1 MHIKSKILIFT
12 IHVVYAILC
21 VKIEMKRFYKIG
33 VKRLGWQSAGPCL
46 PLQHICL
53 TFKIFQIFHIYQ
65 LDQFYLVMPSKV
77 ESNEPFSSSFYRLR

>member
-1 MHIKSKILIFT
+1 MHIKSKILTFT
-12 IHVVYAILC
+12 IHVVESILC

-33 VKRLGWQSAGPCL
+33 QNKAANESARPCL
-46 PLQHICL
+46 PLELICL
-53 TFKIFQIFHIYQ
+53 TFKISQIFHIYQ